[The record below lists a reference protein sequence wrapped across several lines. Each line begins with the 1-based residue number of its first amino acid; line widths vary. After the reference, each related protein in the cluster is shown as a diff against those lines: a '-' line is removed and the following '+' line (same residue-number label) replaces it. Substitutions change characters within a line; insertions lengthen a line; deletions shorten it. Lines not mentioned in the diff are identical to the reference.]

1 MAEKL
6 TEEEL
11 VTRIRGEITES
22 LGYMGDTISHQREQA
37 MQYYYG
43 LPFGNEVEGRSQFV
57 DSTVQDTI
65 EWIKP
70 SLMRVFASGDQM
82 VKFSP
87 HGPED
92 VKMAE
97 QATDYVNYVFTKDN
111 PGWEILYSWFTDALL
126 SKNGIV
132 KVWWDEY
139 EEWNREE
146 YRGLDETEF
155 ESLLSDPSVEV
166 LEHTEYEDV
175 NADLYATATAEEEEP
190 VEAEEVVPEQQQQQ
204 IPPMGMDQ
212 PQMMPPQQQPME
224 MMQPQQQVEEEV
236 TVTMVHDVVIQR
248 RDYGGKVKI
257 ENIPPS
263 EFLISRESKNI
274 PDARFVCHRVMKTL
288 SELREMY
295 PDKNLEVEDLTGGGE
310 DMTDFSSERLER
322 YAFDKSATYWEGWG
336 DATYGED
343 GLRTYW
349 LHESFLRTDYDGDGI
364 TELRKVCTVGDTVLQ
379 NDEIDSIPFVSIT
392 PIKIPHKFFGLSI
405 ADLVMDLQLMK
416 STLMRNL
423 MDNMYNQN
431 YGRFAVLEGQAN
443 LDDLLTQR
451 PGGIVRVKSPNAV
464 TPLATPALQPY
475 SFQMLEYLDG
485 VRESRA
491 GVSKMSQGMNEN
503 ALTSHTTATAVN
515 AVMSAAQSRVELVA
529 RNFAETGVKD
539 LMIRIY
545 ELLHKNQDK
554 KRVVMLRNEWIP
566 VRPDVWRDKYDCTV
580 SVALGSGSKDQQMMH
595 ISQMIQFASEAMQG
609 GLQIVTEQNMYNLGS
624 AMIKA
629 MGFQN
634 VDDYLTNPAEME
646 PEQPEGPTPEEQMAQ
661 MEMQLKQKELEIKAA
676 DVQVKMQK
684 IQQEAQKDAVDAQLK
699 VAELQLERE
708 QKRAVAIGAT

>member
-1 MAEKL
+1 MAIEKITDEQL
-6 TEEEL
+6 IA
-11 VTRIRGEITES
+11 RIRGEITGA

-70 SLMRVFASGDQM
+70 SLMRVFASGDEM
-82 VKFSP
+82 VKFNP

-92 VKMAE
+92 VPMAK

-139 EEWNREE
+139 EEEEREE
-146 YRGLDETEF
+146 YRNLDEM
-155 ESLLSDPSVEV
+155 SLTMLISDDDVEV
-166 LEHTEYEDV
+166 IEHTEII
-175 NADLYATATAEEEEP
+175 EE
-190 VEAEEVVPEQQQQQ
+190 
-204 IPPMGMDQ
+204 GQ
-212 PQMMPPQQQPME
+212 PY
-224 MMQPQQQVEEEV
+224 
-236 TVTMVHDVVIQR
+236 HDVVIKR
-248 RDYGGKVKI
+248 KSYDGRIKV

-263 EFLISRESKNI
+263 EFLIARESKDI
-274 PDARFVCHRVMKTL
+274 QESRFVCHRVLKSL

-295 PDKNLEVEDLTGGGE
+295 PDEDLEPKEMGGG
-310 DMTDFSSERLER
+310 DDSMMAFSGERLER
-322 YAFDKSATYWEGWG
+322 YAFDKSAQYWEGWG
-336 DATYGED
+336 DADVEEE

-349 LHESFLRTDYDGDGI
+349 LHESYLKTDWDGDGI
-364 TELRKVCTVGDTVLQ
+364 TELRKVCTVGDKILS
-379 NDEIDSIPFVSIT
+379 NDAIDKIPFVSIT
-392 PIKIPHKFFGLSI
+392 PIKIPHKFYGLSV

-431 YGRFAVLEGQAN
+431 FGRYAVLEGQAN

-451 PGGIVRVKSPNAV
+451 PGGVVRVKSPQAV
-464 TPLATPALQPY
+464 TPLATPALAPY

-485 VRESRA
+485 VREARA
-491 GVSKMSQGMNEN
+491 GVSKMSQGLDEN

-515 AVMSAAQSRVELVA
+515 AVMGAAQSRVELIA

-539 LMIRIY
+539 LMICIY
-545 ELLHKNQDK
+545 ELLNKNQDK
-554 KRVVMLRNEWIP
+554 ERTIKLRNEWVP

-580 SVALGSGSKDQQMMH
+580 SVALGSGNKDQQMMH
-595 ISQMIQFASEAMQG
+595 LSQMLSFAGEAMKG
-609 GLQIVTEQNMYNLGS
+609 GLPIVSVQNMYNLGAS
-624 AMIKA
+624 LVRA

-634 VDDYLTNPAEME
+634 VDDYLTDPSRLPPKQN
-646 PEQPEGPTPEEQMAQ
+646 EQPSPDEQAKMMEAQVKQEE
-661 MEMQLKQKELEIKAA
+661 LKIKAA
-676 DVQVKMQK
+676 EVQIKAQK
-684 IQQEAQKDAVDAQLK
+684 IQQEYQKLQVDSSLK
-699 VAELQLERE
+699 QQEINLERD
-708 QKRAVAIGAT
+708 QNRAVAIGRT

>member
-6 TEEEL
+6 TDDEL
-11 VTRIRGEITES
+11 ITRIRGEITDS
-22 LGYMGDTISHQREQA
+22 LGYMGDTISQQREQA
-37 MQYYYG
+37 MEYYYG

-70 SLMRVFASGDQM
+70 SLMRVFASGDEM
-82 VKFSP
+82 VKFNP

-92 VKMAE
+92 VKMSE

-139 EEWNREE
+139 DEEQREE
-146 YRGLDETEF
+146 YRGLEEMEMTALITQEG
-155 ESLLSDPSVEV
+155 VEV
-166 LEHTEYEDV
+166 IEHTEYIE
-175 NADLYATATAEEEEP
+175 YEK
-190 VEAEEVVPEQQQQQ
+190 
-204 IPPMGMDQ
+204 PM
-212 PQMMPPQQQPME
+212 
-224 MMQPQQQVEEEV
+224 
-236 TVTMVHDVVIQR
+236 HDVVIKRSQ
-248 RDYGGKVKI
+248 YNGKIKI
-257 ENIPPS
+257 ENVPPS
-263 EFLISRESKNI
+263 EFLISREAKSI
-274 PDARFVCHRVMKTL
+274 PEARFVCHRVKKTL

-295 PDKNLEVEDLTGGGE
+295 PDKNLDHEDLGAGE
-310 DMTDFSSERLER
+310 EDELSFSSERLER

-336 DATYGED
+336 DPIANEE

-349 LHESFLRTDYDGDGI
+349 LHESFLKTDFDGDGI
-364 TELRKVCTVGDTVLQ
+364 TELRKVCSVGSTILE
-379 NDEIDSIPFVSIT
+379 NDEIDNIPFVSIT
-392 PIKIPHKFFGLSI
+392 PVKIPHKFFGLSM

-431 YGRFAVLEGQAN
+431 FGRYAVLEGQAN

-451 PGGIVRVKSPNAV
+451 PGGVVRVKSPNAV
-464 TPLATPALQPY
+464 MPLTTPPLEPY

-491 GVSKMSQGMNEN
+491 GVSKMSQGLNEN

-515 AVMSAAQSRVELVA
+515 AVMTAAQSRVELIA

-545 ELLHKNQDK
+545 ELLYKNQDK
-554 KRVVMLRNEWIP
+554 ERMVMLRNEWVP
-566 VRPDVWRDKYDCTV
+566 VRPDVWNDKSDCTV
-580 SVALGSGSKDQQMMH
+580 SVALGQGNKDQQMMH
-595 ISQMIQFASEAMQG
+595 LSQMLQFAGEAMKG
-609 GLQIVTEQNMYNLGS
+609 GLPIVTVQNMYNLGS
-624 AMIKA
+624 SLVKA

-634 VDDYLTNPAEME
+634 VNDFLTDPSQIPPKPPEPDPKQQEM
-646 PEQPEGPTPEEQMAQ
+646 Q
-661 MEMQLKQKELEIKAA
+661 MEAQIKQKELEIKAA
-676 DVQVKMQK
+676 EVQLKAAK
-684 IQQEAQKDAVDAQLK
+684 IQQEYQKLAVDSQLK
-699 VAELQLERE
+699 KEELSLERE

>member
-11 VTRIRGEITES
+11 VTRIRGEITDS

-43 LPFGNEVEGRSQFV
+43 LPFGNEVEGRSQYV

-70 SLMRVFASGDQM
+70 SLMRVFASGDEM
-82 VKFSP
+82 VKFNP

-132 KVWWDEY
+132 KVWWDDY

-146 YRGLDETEF
+146 YRGLNEMEF
-155 ESLLSDPSVEV
+155 EALLSDPSIEV
-166 LEHTEYEDV
+166 LEHTEYEDI
-175 NADLYATATAEEEEP
+175 DYAAEQVEQTPEGTAEQ
-190 VEAEEVVPEQQQQQ
+190 EEVVANM
-204 IPPMGMDQ
+204 I
-212 PQMMPPQQQPME
+212 
-224 MMQPQQQVEEEV
+224 
-236 TVTMVHDVVIQR
+236 HDVVIQR
-248 RDYGGKVKI
+248 QDYGGKIKI
-257 ENIPPS
+257 ENVPPS
-263 EFLISRESKNI
+263 EFLIARESKNI
-274 PDARFVCHRVMKTL
+274 QDARFVCHRVLKTL

-295 PDKNLEVEDLTGGGE
+295 PDEKLEVEDLTGGAQ
-310 DMTDFSSERLER
+310 DMADFSSERLER
-322 YAFDKSATYWEGWG
+322 FAFDKSAEYWEGWG
-336 DATYGED
+336 DPAYGED

-364 TELRKVCTVGDTVLQ
+364 TELRKVCTVGDTVLA
-379 NDEIDSIPFVSIT
+379 NEEIDSIPFVSIT
-392 PIKIPHKFFGLSI
+392 PIKIPHKFFGMSV

-431 YGRFAVLEGQAN
+431 FGRYAVLEGQAN

-451 PGGIVRVKSPNAV
+451 PGGVVRVKSPNAV
-464 TPLATPALQPY
+464 MPLSTPALEPY

-491 GVSKMSQGMNEN
+491 GVSRMSQGMNEN

-515 AVMSAAQSRVELVA
+515 AVMTAAQSRVELIA

-539 LMIRIY
+539 LMTTIY

-554 KRVVMLRNEWIP
+554 KRVVRLRNEWIP

-580 SVALGSGSKDQQMMH
+580 SVALGSGNKDQQMMH
-595 ISQMIQFASEAMQG
+595 LSQMIQFASEAMKG
-609 GLQIVTEQNMYNLGS
+609 GLPIVNAQNMYNLG
-624 AMIKA
+624 ATLVKA

-634 VDDYLTNPAEME
+634 VDDFLTNPATAQPQ
-646 PEQPEGPTPEEQMAQ
+646 PEQPDPKEQMAQ
-661 MEMQLKQKELEIKAA
+661 MEMQIKQKELEIKAA
-676 DVQVKMQK
+676 DVQLKAQK
-684 IQQEAQKDAVDAQLK
+684 IKQEYEKDAVDAQLK

>member
-1 MAEKL
+1 MASSKI

-11 VTRIRGEITES
+11 VTRIRGELTES
-22 LGYMGDTISHQREQA
+22 LGYMGDTISQQREQA

-70 SLMRVFASGDQM
+70 SLMRVFASGDEM

-97 QATDYVNYVFTKDN
+97 QASDYVNYVFTKDN

-132 KVWWDEY
+132 KVWWEDY
-139 EEWNREE
+139 EKEEREE
-146 YRGLDETEF
+146 YHNLDEV
-155 ESLLSDPSVEV
+155 SLMAIISDDDVEV
-166 LEHTEYEDV
+166 IEHTEITEGGQPYH
-175 NADLYATATAEEEEP
+175 DL
-190 VEAEEVVPEQQQQQ
+190 
-204 IPPMGMDQ
+204 
-212 PQMMPPQQQPME
+212 
-224 MMQPQQQVEEEV
+224 
-236 TVTMVHDVVIQR
+236 VIKR
-248 RDYGGKVKI
+248 KDYDGRIKI
-257 ENIPPS
+257 ENVPPS
-263 EFLISRESKNI
+263 EFLINREAKSI
-274 PDARFVCHRVMKTL
+274 SDARFVCHRVLKTL

-295 PDKNLEVEDLTGGGE
+295 PEKDLDVEDLKGASE
-310 DMTDFSSERLER
+310 DMTDFSTERLER
-322 YAFDKSATYWEGWG
+322 FQYDKSAKYWEGWG

-349 LHESFLRTDYDGDGI
+349 LHESYLQTDYNDDGI
-364 TELRKVCTVGDTVLQ
+364 TELRKVCTVGSTVLA
-379 NDEIDSIPFVSIT
+379 NEEIDNIPFVSLT
-392 PIKIPHKFFGLSI
+392 PVKIPHKFYGLSM

-431 YGRFAVLEGQAN
+431 FGRYAVLEGQAN

-451 PGGIVRVKSPNAV
+451 PGGVVRVKSPNAV
-464 TPLATPALQPY
+464 TPLATPSLEPY
-475 SFQMLEYLDG
+475 TFQMLEYLDG

-491 GVSKMSQGMNEN
+491 GVSRMSQGMNEN

-545 ELLHKNQDK
+545 ELLYKNQDK
-554 KRVVMLRNEWIP
+554 ERMVMLRNEWVP
-566 VRPDVWRDKYDCTV
+566 VRPDVWKDKSDCTV
-580 SVALGSGSKDQQMMH
+580 SVALGNGNKDQQMMH
-595 ISQMIQFASEAMQG
+595 LSQMLQFAGEAMKG
-609 GLQIVTEQNMYNLGS
+609 GLPIVSMQNMYNLGAS
-624 AMIKA
+624 LVKA

-634 VDDYLTNPAEME
+634 VDDYLTNPEML
-646 PEQPEGPTPEEQMAQ
+646 PP
-661 MEMQLKQKELEIKAA
+661 KQKEQDPAEQAKLLEAQVKKEELKIKAA
-676 DVQVKMQK
+676 EVQIKAQK
-684 IQQEAQKDAVDAQLK
+684 IQQEYQKLQVDTSLK
-699 VAELQLERE
+699 QQEINLERE
-708 QKRAVAIGAT
+708 QNRAVAIGRT